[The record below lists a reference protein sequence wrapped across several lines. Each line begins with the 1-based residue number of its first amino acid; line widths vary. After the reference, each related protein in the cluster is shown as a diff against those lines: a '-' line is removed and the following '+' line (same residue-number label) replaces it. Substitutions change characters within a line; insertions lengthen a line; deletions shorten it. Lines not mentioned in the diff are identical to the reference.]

1 MPVPVLSIQLYSL
14 RQLGDL
20 YAQLE
25 AAAKAGFTHV
35 ETIGSHLVDPK
46 TLKAGLDRH
55 GLSAPSGHI
64 GMPALRSDLARIADA
79 AEEAGIGKLFMPA
92 FPEDER
98 SGSADTWRRAG
109 GELGEMAGRLSER
122 GIALGY
128 HNHHWELTPFAD
140 GSLPLDCLFDGARGT
155 PLAWQA
161 DIAWLARGGAEP
173 KAWLTKY
180 RDILVSAHVKDQAPA
195 GQNEDEDGWC
205 DVGAGILDWRDLWDS
220 AVGAGAAIMVV
231 EHDNPKDPQGFA
243 SRSFTYL
250 QTIG

>member
-1 MPVPVLSIQLYSL
+1 MTSPVLSIQLYSL

-20 YAQLE
+20 DAQLS
-25 AAAKAGFTHV
+25 AAAQAGFTHV

-46 TLKAGLDRH
+46 ALKSGLDRL

-64 GMPALRSDLARIADA
+64 GMPALRSDISRIADA
-79 AEEAGIGKLFMPA
+79 ADEVGIETLFMPA

-98 SGSADTWRRAG
+98 AGNADSWRRAG
-109 GELGEMAGRLSER
+109 SELGEMAETLQKR
-122 GIALGY
+122 GISLGY

-140 GSLPLDCLFDGARGT
+140 GTLPLDCLFEAARSS

-161 DIAWLARGGAEP
+161 DIAWLARGGADP
-173 KAWLTKY
+173 KTWLSKY
-180 RDILVSAHVKDQAPA
+180 RDILISAHVKDQAPA
-195 GQNEDEDGWC
+195 GENHDEDGWC
-205 DVGAGILDWRDLWDS
+205 DVGAGILDWRDLWAA
-220 AVGAGAAIMVV
+220 AVGSGAAIMVV

-243 SRSFTYL
+243 IRSFNYL